1 MFWYEPDVKEVEL
14 RKAKVDNPKM
24 LFYGSSSIRLWDSLY
39 ADFEV
44 YKPLNMGFGGST
56 LAACIVYFE
65 RLMEGLNPD
74 IILIYAGDNDLGD
87 GRHPEE
93 VFIFFEQMVVEVRK
107 RFGNIPLL
115 YVSIKPSIRRFNIIE
130 QIRFTNKIIASEIE
144 KMDHNVFFIDVF
156 NKMLDHDRFPDRSL
170 FQPEGLHLN
179 EKGYSLWK
187 EIITNFMIT
196 NNISLQ

>member
-14 RKAKVDNPKM
+14 RKEKVIDPKM

-39 ADFEV
+39 TDFEA
-44 YKPLNMGFGGST
+44 YQPLNMGFGGST
-56 LAACIVYFE
+56 LAACIIYFE
-65 RLMEGLNPD
+65 RLMAGLNPE

-93 VFIFFEQMVVEVRK
+93 VFIFFMQMVAEVRK
-107 RFGNIPLL
+107 KFGNIPLL

-130 QIRFTNKIIASEIE
+130 QIRFTNKIISSEIE
-144 KMDHNVFFIDVF
+144 KMDNNVFFIDVF
-156 NKMLDHDRFPDRSL
+156 NRMLDHDRFPDRSL

-179 EKGYSLWK
+179 EKGYALWK
-187 EIITNFMIT
+187 EIISNFMIT
-196 NNISLQ
+196 NNITLR